1 MSRPTKHA
9 RTIKLR
15 ARTHPTRGTR
25 RKADRSSRPSAA
37 GSTRSKAP
45 FGPALSIEAL
55 AGLTTELQVVRQYP
69 PVTKRAD
76 GKYEGDILG
85 FVRGLRLSARVLYFL
100 REHLSE
106 TGLEVSWGH
115 LLDDQQESC
124 SPECDI
130 IVHAQGVVR
139 RWNGFENPV
148 MNFSFVQASKVQFV
162 VSCKSLLG
170 SIDADYPKTLKKYGV
185 RKVFLFA
192 ESCDESQI
200 ERLRKRAIESGYSG
214 LWCLYTTNKKEPSFL
229 GTNGGML
236 VEFGQKLL
244 AAVKPKGRKRK
255 RRTSQ
260 RKTRKQR

>member
-1 MSRPTKHA
+1 MSRPKKHA
-9 RTIKLR
+9 RALKTG
-15 ARTHPTRGTR
+15 TRKRSTRSTR
-25 RKADRSSRPSAA
+25 RKADTYPRPSAA
-37 GSTRSKAP
+37 GSAQSKAP

-55 AGLTTELQVVRQYP
+55 AGLTSELQVVRQYP

-115 LLDDQQESC
+115 LLDDKQESC

-130 IVHAQGVVR
+130 IVHEHGVVR
-139 RWNGFENPV
+139 RWNGFEDPV
-148 MNFSFVQASKVQFV
+148 MNFSFVKASKVRFV

-185 RKVFLFA
+185 QKVFLFA
-192 ESCDESQI
+192 ESCDESQVQ
-200 ERLRKRAIESGYSG
+200 RLRKKAVQAGYSG
-214 LWCLYTTNKKEPSFL
+214 MWCLYTTNKRQPSFL

-236 VEFGQKLL
+236 VEFGQTLL

-255 RRTSQ
+255 HSTKHRS
-260 RKTRKQR
+260 K